1 MVVIHDMQE
10 HRFKIEDPK
19 GLCYLE
25 YSEDGNNQFTVL
37 HTIVPD
43 ELSGRGLAA
52 QLAQAFY
59 DWIRSNNYSM
69 KSDAP
74 TWMHGSSA
82 KRLKSDI
89 QGFIFGFLFRTMSLK
104 GIICFI
110 NSLNA
115 NGSSHIL
122 LKYIA

>member
-59 DWIRSNNYSM
+59 DWLRSNNYSM
-69 KSDAP
+69 KSECTYMDA
-74 TWMHGSSA
+74 WL
-82 KRLKSDI
+82 KRKKI
-89 QGFIFGFLFRTMSLK
+89 EI
-104 GIICFI
+104 
-110 NSLNA
+110 
-115 NGSSHIL
+115 
-122 LKYIA
+122 

>member
-10 HRFKIEDPK
+10 HRFKIEDLK

-59 DWIRSNNYSM
+59 DWITSNNYSM
-69 KSDAP
+69 KSECTYMDA
-74 TWMHGSSA
+74 WL
-82 KRLKSDI
+82 KRKKI
-89 QGFIFGFLFRTMSLK
+89 EI
-104 GIICFI
+104 
-110 NSLNA
+110 
-115 NGSSHIL
+115 
-122 LKYIA
+122 

>member
-1 MVVIHDMQE
+1 MVVIQIC
-10 HRFKIEDPK
+10 RNIVLKIEDPK

-43 ELSGRGLAA
+43 ELSGWGQAA
-52 QLAQAFY
+52 AGSGFFY

-69 KSDAP
+69 KSECTYMDA
-74 TWMHGSSA
+74 WLKR

-89 QGFIFGFLFRTMSLK
+89 QGFIFGFFEL
-104 GIICFI
+104 C
-110 NSLNA
+110 
-115 NGSSHIL
+115 H
-122 LKYIA
+122 

>member
-52 QLAQAFY
+52 SWLRLF
-59 DWIRSNNYSM
+59 M
-69 KSDAP
+69 
-74 TWMHGSSA
+74 TGSEA
-82 KRLKSDI
+82 TTI
-89 QGFIFGFLFRTMSLK
+89 Q
-104 GIICFI
+104 
-110 NSLNA
+110 
-115 NGSSHIL
+115 
-122 LKYIA
+122 